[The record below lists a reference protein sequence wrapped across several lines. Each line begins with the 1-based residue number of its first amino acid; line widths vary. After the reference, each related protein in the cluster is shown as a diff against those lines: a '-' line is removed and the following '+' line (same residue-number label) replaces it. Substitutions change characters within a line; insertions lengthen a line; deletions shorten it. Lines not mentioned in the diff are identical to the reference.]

1 MALSNEQILAEVKK
15 NPLIVACVA
24 VAILIGIGMYIRG
37 GLVDEIGA
45 ELEEK
50 SRKGQRM
57 TNNLKFSVRLDEQL
71 AQMTDSRE
79 KMEARLVDAGQLAEN
94 LRYFYALESS
104 TETKLADLRQLTDAT
119 SLADAKKKAGKTTY
133 QPIAY
138 SVSLT
143 GNYEQVASFLQELES
158 GKHFCRIITAS
169 MLPSAGGSG
178 RYANAEPKSKR
189 RLDKLTLT
197 LSLELLGQ
205 P

>member
-1 MALSNEQILAEVKK
+1 MAISNEELLTGVKK
-15 NPLIVACVA
+15 NPLIVGCVA
-24 VAILIGIGMYIRG
+24 VALLIGVGMYLRG
-37 GLVDEIGA
+37 GLVEEIGA

-71 AQMTDSRE
+71 AQMTASRE
-79 KMEARLVDAGQLAEN
+79 KMESRLVDSGQLAEN

-104 TETKLADLRQLTDAT
+104 TETKLTDLRQLTDAT
-119 SLADAKKKAGKTTY
+119 SAK
-133 QPIAY
+133 PIAY
-138 SVSLT
+138 AVALT
-143 GNYEQVASFLQELES
+143 GDYEQVLSFLQELET
-158 GKHFCRIITAS
+158 GKHFSRIISAS

-178 RYANAEPKSKR
+178 RYASAEPRSNR
-189 RLDKLTLT
+189 RLDMLTLT